1 MQILRAGPG
10 RGSWR
15 ENLVETREIV
25 LAQPDIDRP
34 DIFFQMTARLVAW
47 NWKDVV
53 ALRQQPGQSE
63 LRWSR
68 SFFLGK
74 SFELPQEFQVAC

>member
-1 MQILRAGPG
+1 MQIFRAGPG

-34 DIFFQMTARLVAW
+34 DIFFQMTAVIIILGAELNRGLI
-47 NWKDVV
+47 
-53 ALRQQPGQSE
+53 E
-63 LRWSR
+63 LRKLSN
-68 SFFLGK
+68 GK
-74 SFELPQEFQVAC
+74 SAANGNGPSALA